1 MSLQAKLDAFKADFE
16 AGKPPYNVP
25 PSVIE
30 TMHRATA
37 ELIESGAAQ
46 RAKKAGDVAPSF
58 SLKDPEGNVVNSA
71 DLLEARPA
79 GSELLPRRLVPVL
92 QYGAAVARSR
102 QGGVRQVQRLAGRDL
117 AADRPEQPQVGA
129 PEQAHLPDPVGRQ
142 GQGRGGRIFLQLWHV
157 GRQSHV
163 DLQPNGEA
171 PLAPSAITAEGYAYT
186 KRGEAP
192 FSMPRALELH
202 EIPGIIEEFR
212 SGAERALRAGFDGV
226 EIHGANGYLP
236 DQFLQDGTN
245 KRTDEYGG
253 PIEHRARF
261 LTQAAISAWGAD
273 RVGVRI
279 SPSGTCGSMSDND
292 PQATFGYVTTEL
304 DRLGI
309 AYLHVVEPR
318 IKGTEEIAHGQAPVA
333 VQHLRPKFSRT
344 VIAAGGFT
352 RESAEAIVASG
363 DADLVAFGRHFIA
376 NPDLPERLRR
386 GLPLNRYDRST
397 FYGGDARG
405 YIDYPAAEVASA
417 A

>member
-1 MSLQAKLDAFKADFE
+1 MSKLFTPTQV
-16 AGKPPYNVP
+16 GPYRLSHRVAMAP
-25 PSVIE
+25 LTRMRSDPGDIPSDLMVKYY
-30 TMHRATA
+30 T
-37 ELIESGAAQ
+37 Q
-46 RAKKAGDVAPSF
+46 RASDGGLIVSEATPVSIR
-58 SLKDPEGNVVNSA
+58 GNGYA
-71 DLLEARPA
+71 
-79 GSELLPRRLVPVL
+79 
-92 QYGAAVARSR
+92 
-102 QGGVRQVQRLAGRDL
+102 
-117 AADRPEQPQVGA
+117 GA
-129 PEQAHLPDPVGRQ
+129 PGIYSDAQIAGWRRVTDAVHAK
-142 GQGRGGRIFLQLWHV
+142 GGRIFQQLWHV

-171 PLAPSAITAEGYAYT
+171 PVAPSAIAAEGYAYT

-192 FSMPRALELH
+192 FSIPRALELH

-253 PIEHRARF
+253 RIENRARF
-261 LTQAAISAWGAD
+261 LLEVAQAAVSAWGAD

-279 SPSGTCGSMSDND
+279 SPSGTYGSMSDSD
-292 PQATFGYVTTEL
+292 PPATFGYVATEL

-318 IKGTEEIAHGQAPVA
+318 IKGTEEISHGQAPIA
-333 VQHLRPKFSRT
+333 AQHLRPKFSRT
-344 VIAAGGFT
+344 LIAAGGFAPD
-352 RESAEAIVASG
+352 SAEAIVASG
-363 DADLVAFGRHFIA
+363 DADLVAFGRHFIS

-405 YIDYPAAEVASA
+405 YVDYPPAEVASA